1 MDFGATDH
9 ISNELEKLT
18 IRDKYHSG
26 GQVHAANGLGME
38 ITLVGH
44 GLLRSPTS
52 NIQLKN
58 ILHVPKASKNLVSVN
73 RLTRDN
79 NVFLEFHRNHCSIK
93 K

>member
-1 MDFGATDH
+1 MR
-9 ISNELEKLT
+9 E
-18 IRDKYHSG
+18 KYHG
-26 GQVHAANGLGME
+26 GEQVHAPNGLGMQ
-38 ITLVGH
+38 INHVGQRI
-44 GLLRSPTS
+44 LQSPTS

-58 ILHVPKASKNLVSVN
+58 ILYVPKASKNLVSVN